1 MSFPRTARNLAA
13 SVLAVTGVLTAAIA
27 PAQAATAAVTS
38 CEHVCILDARTGGHP
53 DHDRLVFD
61 LTDNVPP
68 PAVQAQLSA
77 DGSYMPGASGETRH
91 LVITGK
97 SYLLLDVSPAE
108 VRSSGPDAYTT
119 PAVQPV
125 SLPSLKGVQMT
136 GDYEGHIGFGLSL
149 GDYTRYQV
157 STLTAPNRIVVDVY
171 H

>member
-1 MSFPRTARNLAA
+1 MPAVRRLAA
-13 SVLAVTGVLTAAIA
+13 TALVAAGLLATAIA
-27 PAQAATAAVTS
+27 LAQAATTAATT
-38 CEHVCILDARTGGHP
+38 CERVCILDARTGSHP
-53 DHDRLVFD
+53 DYDRLVFD
-61 LTDNVPP
+61 LTDHVAQPT
-68 PAVQAQLSA
+68 VQAQLSA
-77 DGSYMPGASGETRH
+77 DGSYTPGAAGEMRH
-91 LVITGK
+91 LAIAGK
-97 SYLLLDVSPAE
+97 SYLLLDVYPAQA
-108 VRSSGPDAYTT
+108 RSSGPDAYTT

>member
-1 MSFPRTARNLAA
+1 M
-13 SVLAVTGVLTAAIA
+13 
-27 PAQAATAAVTS
+27 
-38 CEHVCILDARTGGHP
+38 CILDARTGGHP
-53 DHDRLVFD
+53 DYDRLVFD

-68 PAVQAQLSA
+68 AAVQAQLSA
-77 DGSYMPGASGETRH
+77 DGSYTPGASGETRH
-91 LVITGK
+91 LTITGK
-97 SYLLLDVSPAE
+97 SYLLLDVYPAQA
-108 VRSSGPDAYTT
+108 RSSGPDAYTT
-119 PAVQPV
+119 PTVQPV

>member
-1 MSFPRTARNLAA
+1 M
-13 SVLAVTGVLTAAIA
+13 
-27 PAQAATAAVTS
+27 
-38 CEHVCILDARTGGHP
+38 CILDARTGGHP
-53 DHDRLVFD
+53 DYDRLVFD
-61 LTDNVPP
+61 LTDHVSLPT
-68 PAVQAQLSA
+68 VQAQLSA
-77 DGSYMPGASGETRH
+77 DGSYTPGASGEMRH
-91 LVITGK
+91 LAIAGK
-97 SYLLLDVSPAE
+97 SYLLLDVYPAQA
-108 VRSSGPDAYTT
+108 RSSGPDAYTT

>member
-1 MSFPRTARNLAA
+1 MPFPRTVRSLAVSA
-13 SVLAVTGVLTAAIA
+13 LAVTGALTAAIA
-27 PAQAATAAVTS
+27 PAQAATTDTS
-38 CEHVCILDARTGGHP
+38 CKRVCILDARTGSHP
-53 DHDRLVFD
+53 DYDRLVFD
-61 LTDNVPP
+61 LTDHALPT
-68 PAVQAQLSA
+68 VQAQLSA
-77 DGSYMPGASGETRH
+77 DGSYTPGASGEMRH
-91 LVITGK
+91 LAITGK
-97 SYLLLDVSPAE
+97 SYLLLDVYPAQA
-108 VRSSGPDAYTT
+108 RSSGPDAYTT